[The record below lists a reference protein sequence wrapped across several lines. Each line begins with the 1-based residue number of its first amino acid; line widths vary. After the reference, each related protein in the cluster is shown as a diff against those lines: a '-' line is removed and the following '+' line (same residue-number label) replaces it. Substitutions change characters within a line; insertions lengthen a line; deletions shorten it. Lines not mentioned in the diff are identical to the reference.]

1 MVQNMLN
8 KDTVHAIVDSEGVEI
23 FPADTR
29 LTEEGIEAILNSD
42 VKELQVRNNEIH
54 GIEVE
59 AIVEGTGVI
68 EPLKDRIVGRIAAE
82 ELVNKE
88 TGEVIVPLNGEI
100 TEPLADEV
108 VKHYETVK
116 IRSVLTCRSPY
127 GVCRKCYGRDLVQV
141 VKFKLVKLLVLLQ
154 RNPSVNL
161 VLS

>member
-1 MVQNMLN
+1 MVQKIILGESDDSIRATLKETMVQNMLN
-8 KDTVHAIVDSEGVEI
+8 KDTVQAIVDSEGVEI

-42 VKELQVRNNEIH
+42 VKEVQVRNNEIH

-88 TGEVIVPLNGEI
+88 TG
-100 TEPLADEV
+100 
-108 VKHYETVK
+108 
-116 IRSVLTCRSPY
+116 RSHRS
-127 GVCRKCYGRDLVQV
+127 
-141 VKFKLVKLLVLLQ
+141 
-154 RNPSVNL
+154 S
-161 VLS
+161 

>member
-8 KDTVHAIVDSEGVEI
+8 KDTVQAIVDSEGVEI
-23 FPADTR
+23 FPANTR

-42 VKELQVRNNEIH
+42 VKEVQVRNNEIH

-88 TGEVIVPLNGEI
+88 TGEVIVPLNG
-100 TEPLADEV
+100 
-108 VKHYETVK
+108 
-116 IRSVLTCRSPY
+116 
-127 GVCRKCYGRDLVQV
+127 
-141 VKFKLVKLLVLLQ
+141 
-154 RNPSVNL
+154 
-161 VLS
+161 